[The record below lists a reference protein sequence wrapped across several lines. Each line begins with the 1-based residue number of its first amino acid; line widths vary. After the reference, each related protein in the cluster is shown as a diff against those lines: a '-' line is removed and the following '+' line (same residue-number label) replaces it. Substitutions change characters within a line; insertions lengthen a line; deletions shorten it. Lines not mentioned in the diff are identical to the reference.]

1 MLFVFNFSDFQ
12 WILMMVGTAI
22 IGLSKAGIKGIDM
35 MNVTIMAMVFG
46 GKASTG
52 VILPLLCF
60 ADILAVLYYK
70 RHVQWL
76 YFRRLVPPMLIGVI
90 VGAWWGKDID
100 ERVFKKIMAIIILTT
115 VILMFWMERRK
126 AQKVPSSYLFSNSMG
141 FVAGFTTMLGNL
153 AGTFSNIYFLALK
166 LSKNEFIGTAAWV
179 FFTINLI
186 KVPFQFF
193 IWKNINAETLK
204 IDFFLIPALLLGFAF
219 GIKLVGKINELFFRK
234 LIMTLTLIGSFLIFF
249 I

>member
-1 MLFVFNFSDFQ
+1 MLLVFNISSFQ
-12 WILMMVGTAI
+12 WILMILGTAI

-35 MNVTIMAMVFG
+35 MNVTLMAMVFG
-46 GKASTG
+46 GKVSTG

-60 ADILAVLYYK
+60 ADILAVFYYK
-70 RHVQWL
+70 RHVQWH
-76 YFRRLVPPMLIGVI
+76 YFKRLIPPMLIGVI

-115 VILMFWMERRK
+115 VLLMFWMERRK
-126 AQKVPSSYLFSNSMG
+126 TQKVPTSYFFSNSMG
-141 FVAGFTTMLGNL
+141 FIAGFTTMLGNL
-153 AGTFSNIYFLALK
+153 AGAFSNVYFLALK
-166 LSKNEFIGTAAWV
+166 LSKNDFIGTAAWV

-193 IWKNINAETLK
+193 IWKNINVETLK
-204 IDFFLIPALLLGFAF
+204 IDIFLIPALLLGFLI
-219 GIKLVGKINELFFRK
+219 GIKLVGKINEMFFRK

>member
-1 MLFVFNFSDFQ
+1 MLLVFNFSSFQ
-12 WILMMVGTAI
+12 WILMMLGTAI

-60 ADILAVLYYK
+60 ADILAVFYYK
-70 RHVQWL
+70 RHVQWH
-76 YFRRLVPPMLIGVI
+76 YFKRLIPPMLIGVV

-100 ERVFKKIMAIIILTT
+100 ERLFKKIMAIIILLT
-115 VILMFWMERRK
+115 VVLMFWMEKRK
-126 AQKVPSSYLFSNSMG
+126 SQKVPTTYFFSNSMG
-141 FVAGFTTMLGNL
+141 FIAGFTTMLGNL
-153 AGTFSNIYFLALK
+153 AGAFSNIYFLALK
-166 LSKNEFIGTAAWV
+166 LSKNDFIGTAAWV

-193 IWKNINAETLK
+193 IWKNINVETLT
-204 IDFFLIPALLLGFAF
+204 IDIFLIPSLIVGFTF
-219 GIKLVGKINELFFRK
+219 GIKLVGKIDEIFFRK